1 MRWRMWVLLW
11 WLAPSPESGQLFSFI
26 KDASPFSYFGNLVKA
41 LTNDVPLVLLDSDL
55 SPAELDG
62 VDESLVNQSIPLS
75 VKRLPSMGEVI
86 EALVHSTSEI
96 TMFTSGTTGQPK
108 KVVHSIQT
116 LTRSVR
122 RGEKYNNQIWAYAYN
137 PTHMAGLQVFFQ
149 AFENLNTLINVFNR
163 TRSEIFNL
171 IKNTL

>member
-1 MRWRMWVLLW
+1 
-11 WLAPSPESGQLFSFI
+11 
-26 KDASPFSYFGNLVKA
+26 
-41 LTNDVPLVLLDSDL
+41 
-55 SPAELDG
+55 
-62 VDESLVNQSIPLS
+62 
-75 VKRLPSMGEVI
+75 MGEVI

-171 IKNTL
+171 IKKHSITHISATPTFYRLLLPYERAYSSVIRLTLGGERVMDIFIMSSVRYSRQLK

>member
-1 MRWRMWVLLW
+1 MTVFLCDGECEYSYDDLLRH
-11 WLAPSPESGQLFSFI
+11 LNQDNYFPLL
-26 KDASPFSYFGNLVKA
+26 KTHHLFSYFGNLVKA

-149 AFENLNTLINVFNR
+149 AFENLNTCI
-163 TRSEIFNL
+163 
-171 IKNTL
+171 

>member
-1 MRWRMWVLLW
+1 MTVFLCDGECEYSYDDLLRH
-11 WLAPSPESGQLFSFI
+11 LNQDNYFPLL
-26 KDASPFSYFGNLVKA
+26 KTHHLFSYFGNLVKA

-122 RGEKYNNQIWAYAYN
+122 REKSTTIKFGRMLTILRIW
-137 PTHMAGLQVFFQ
+137 QVCKCFSRH
-149 AFENLNTLINVFNR
+149 LKI
-163 TRSEIFNL
+163 SIH
-171 IKNTL
+171 

>member
-1 MRWRMWVLLW
+1 MTVFLCDGECEYSYDDLLRH
-11 WLAPSPESGQLFSFI
+11 LNQDNYFPLL
-26 KDASPFSYFGNLVKA
+26 KTHHLFSYFGNLVKA

-96 TMFTSGTTGQPK
+96 TMFTSGTTFLG
-108 KVVHSIQT
+108 
-116 LTRSVR
+116 
-122 RGEKYNNQIWAYAYN
+122 
-137 PTHMAGLQVFFQ
+137 
-149 AFENLNTLINVFNR
+149 
-163 TRSEIFNL
+163 
-171 IKNTL
+171 

>member
-1 MRWRMWVLLW
+1 MTVFLCDGECEYSYDDLLRH
-11 WLAPSPESGQLFSFI
+11 LNQDNYFPLL
-26 KDASPFSYFGNLVKA
+26 KTHHLFSYFGNLVKA

-96 TMFTSGTTGQPK
+96 TMFTSGQILCFA
-108 KVVHSIQT
+108 V
-116 LTRSVR
+116 RSAVLNFTVR
-122 RGEKYNNQIWAYAYN
+122 KQRKTESGNVSARTAEKLLPLHGE
-137 PTHMAGLQVFFQ
+137 M
-149 AFENLNTLINVFNR
+149 
-163 TRSEIFNL
+163 
-171 IKNTL
+171 